1 MYRMGQEE
9 INAVARVIESGQLFK
24 VNSGDLQESYNFEKE
39 LKEKVGSEYSILMTS
54 GHAALT
60 SALIGMGIGP
70 GDEVIVPA
78 YTYIAT
84 AMAVIAAGAVPI
96 IAEIDET
103 LMLDPKDVEKK
114 ITPKTKAVIPVH
126 MQGNPCDLDAINAV
140 AKKHGIYV
148 LEDACQAVGGQYKGK
163 YLGTIGDA
171 GAFSFNYFKV
181 ISAGEGGALLTNN
194 KGIFEKGL
202 IYHDSSAVAY
212 FGNQMEDFSTETFCG
227 HEFRTNEITAAI
239 LREQLKKLDDIVKDL
254 REKKNMLRDALA
266 PYFKFIP
273 SNDYDGCCA
282 TSLTL
287 QFDTEEEAKR
297 ITETAKVGTIPIN
310 TGKHI
315 YTAWDCI
322 LNKRG
327 AAHPLFNPFNFEA
340 NKGVEYDPNC
350 CAKSLELLK
359 KAAHISININWTK
372 EDIDAVA
379 KKLIDA
385 LNA

>member
-24 VNSGDLQESYNFEKE
+24 VNSGTLQESYNFEKE
-39 LKEKVGSEYSILMTS
+39 LKDKVGVDHTILMTS
-54 GHAALT
+54 GHAGLT
-60 SALIGMGIGP
+60 AALIGMGIGP

-84 AMAVIAAGAVPI
+84 AMAVVAAGAVPV

-114 ITPKTKAVIPVH
+114 ITKKTKAVIPVH
-126 MQGNPCDLDAINAV
+126 MQGNPCDMDAFV
-140 AKKHGIYV
+140 ALGKKYGIAV

-163 YLGTIGDA
+163 YLGTLGDA

-194 KGIFEKGL
+194 KSIFEKAL

-239 LREQLKKLDDIVKDL
+239 LREQLKKLDGIINDL

-266 PYFKFIP
+266 PHFKFIP

-287 QFDTEEEAKR
+287 QFDSAEEAEK
-297 ITETAKVGTIPIN
+297 IAKNSKACTVPIN
-310 TGKHI
+310 TGKHV

-340 NKGVEYDPNC
+340 NKGYEYDPAC
-350 CAKSLELLK
+350 CEKSLELLK
-359 KAAHISININWTK
+359 KAGHISINPDWTK
-372 EDIDAVA
+372 EQIDAIVKRLVDA
-379 KKLIDA
+379 K
-385 LNA
+385 NA

>member
-9 INAVARVIESGQLFK
+9 INAVARVIESGELFK
-24 VNSGDLQESYNFEKE
+24 VNSGSLQESYNFEKE
-39 LKEKVGSEYSILMTS
+39 LKEKVGSDYTILMTS

-60 SALIGMGIGP
+60 SALVGMGIGP

-84 AMAVIAAGAVPI
+84 AMAVVAAGAMPI

-126 MQGNPCDLDAINAV
+126 MQGNPCDMDAINAV
-140 AKKHGIYV
+140 AKKHGIFV
-148 LEDACQAVGGQYKGK
+148 LEDACQADGGQYKGK
-163 YLGTIGDA
+163 YLGTLGDA
-171 GAFSFNYFKV
+171 GAYSFNFFKV
-181 ISAGEGGALLTNN
+181 ISAGEGGALVTNN
-194 KGIFEKGL
+194 KTIFEKAL
-202 IYHDSSAVAY
+202 IYHDSNAVAY
-212 FGNQMEDFSTETFCG
+212 FGKQMEDFSTETFCG

-239 LREQLKKLDDIVKDL
+239 LREQLKKLDGIVNDL

-287 QFDTEEEAKR
+287 QFDSAEEAER
-297 ITETAKVGTIPIN
+297 ITKTAKVGTIPIN

-322 LNKRG
+322 LQKRG

-340 NKGVEYDPNC
+340 NKDVEYDPAC
-350 CAKSLELLK
+350 CEKSLEILK
-359 KAAHISININWTK
+359 KAAHININPDWTK
-372 EDIDAVA
+372 EDVDKIAA
-379 KKLIDA
+379 KLIDA
-385 LNA
+385 LKA

>member
-39 LKEKVGSEYSILMTS
+39 LKEKVGVDHTILMTS
-54 GHAALT
+54 GHAGLT
-60 SALIGMGIGP
+60 ASLIGMGIGP

-84 AMAVIAAGAVPI
+84 AMAVVAAGAVPV
-96 IAEIDET
+96 IAEINET
-103 LMLDPKDVEKK
+103 LMLDPADVEKK
-114 ITPKTKAVIPVH
+114 ITPKTKAIIPVH
-126 MQGNPCDLDAINAV
+126 MQGNPCDMDAFVEIGKKYNV
-140 AKKHGIYV
+140 AI
-148 LEDACQAVGGQYKGK
+148 LEDACQAVGGHYKGK
-163 YLGTIGDA
+163 YLGTLGDA
-171 GAFSFNYFKV
+171 GAFSFNFFKV

-194 KGIFEKGL
+194 KKIFEKAL

-212 FGNQMEDFSTETFCG
+212 FGKQMEDFSTETFCG

-239 LREQLKKLDDIVKDL
+239 LREQLKKLDGIVNDL

-287 QFDTEEEAKR
+287 QFDSAEEAEK
-297 ITETAKVGTIPIN
+297 ITKTAKIGTIPIN

-322 LNKRG
+322 LKKRG

-340 NKGVEYDPNC
+340 NKGVEYDPAC
-350 CAKSLELLK
+350 CEKSLELLK
-359 KAAHISININWTK
+359 KAAHISINPDWTK
-372 EDIDAVA
+372 EQIDAIV
-379 KKLIDA
+379 KKLVDA

>member
-9 INAVARVIESGQLFK
+9 INAVARVIESRQLFK
-24 VNSGDLQESYNFEKE
+24 VNSGSLQEAYNFEKE
-39 LKEKVGSEYSILMTS
+39 LKDKFGVGNTILMTS
-54 GHAALT
+54 GHAALAA
-60 SALIGMGIGP
+60 ALVGMGIGP

-84 AMAVIAAGAVPI
+84 AMAVVAVGAVPI

-114 ITPKTKAVIPVH
+114 ITSRTKAVIPVH
-126 MQGNPCDLDAINAV
+126 MQGNPCDMDGIMAV
-140 AKKHGIYV
+140 AKKHGIFV
-148 LEDACQAVGGQYKGK
+148 LEDACQAVGGHFKGK
-163 YLGTIGDA
+163 RLGTIGDA
-171 GAFSFNYFKV
+171 GALSFNYFKV
-181 ISAGEGGALLTNN
+181 ISAGEGGALLTSNN
-194 KGIFEKGL
+194 DIFEKAL

-227 HEFRTNEITAAI
+227 QEFRTNEITAAI
-239 LREQLKKLDDIVKDL
+239 LREQLKRLDGIVADL
-254 REKKNMLRDALA
+254 RKNKKLLMEALA

-273 SNDYDGCCA
+273 SNDLEGCCA

-287 QFDTEEEAKR
+287 QFDTAEEAER
-297 ITETAKVGTIPIN
+297 ITKAARLGTIPIN
-310 TGKHI
+310 TGKHV

-340 NKGVEYDPNC
+340 NKYVEYDPNC
-350 CAKSLELLK
+350 CANSLEILK
-359 KAAHISININWTK
+359 KAAHIDLNPDWTEENINNIANKFIT
-372 EDIDAVA
+372 
-379 KKLIDA
+379 A
-385 LNA
+385 LKG

>member
-9 INAVARVIESGQLFK
+9 INAVARVIESRELFK
-24 VNSGDLQESYNFEKE
+24 VNSGSLQEAYNFEKE
-39 LKEKVGSEYSILMTS
+39 LKEKFGVGNTILMTS
-54 GHAALT
+54 GHAALAA
-60 SALIGMGIGP
+60 ALVGMGIGP

-84 AMAVIAAGAVPI
+84 AMAVVAVGAVPI

-114 ITPKTKAVIPVH
+114 ITSRTKAVIPVH
-126 MQGNPCDLDAINAV
+126 MQGNPCDMDGIMAV
-140 AKKHGIYV
+140 AKKHGIFV
-148 LEDACQAVGGQYKGK
+148 LEDACQAVGGHFNGK
-163 YLGTIGDA
+163 RLGTIGDA
-171 GAFSFNYFKV
+171 GALSFNYFKV
-181 ISAGEGGALLTNN
+181 ISAGEGGALLTSNN
-194 KGIFEKGL
+194 DIFEKAL

-227 HEFRTNEITAAI
+227 QEFRTNEITAAI
-239 LREQLKKLDDIVKDL
+239 LREQLKRLDGIVADL
-254 REKKNMLRDALA
+254 RKNKKLLMEALA

-273 SNDYDGCCA
+273 SNDLEGCCA

-287 QFDTEEEAKR
+287 QFDTAEEAER
-297 ITETAKVGTIPIN
+297 ITKAARWGTIPIN
-310 TGKHI
+310 TGKHV

-340 NKGVEYDPNC
+340 NKYVEYDPNC
-350 CAKSLELLK
+350 CAKSLEILK
-359 KAAHISININWTK
+359 KAAHIDLNPDWTEENINNIANKFIT
-372 EDIDAVA
+372 
-379 KKLIDA
+379 A
-385 LNA
+385 LKG